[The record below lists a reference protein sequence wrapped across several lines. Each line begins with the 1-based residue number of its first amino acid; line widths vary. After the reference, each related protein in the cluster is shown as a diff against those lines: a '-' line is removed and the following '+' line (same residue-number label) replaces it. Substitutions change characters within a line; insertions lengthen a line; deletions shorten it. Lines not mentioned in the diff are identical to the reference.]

1 MRLKRKI
8 TQETA
13 AKVQPRR
20 KVKVVDVAQAKQTLA
35 SQIDEYEAFERQI
48 QLATEQLASLREQI
62 YAEMKSAK
70 IEDFH
75 HSLTRLQEIEDKT
88 RTVTTIDPQKYYDAV
103 GDEALFFDTISVP
116 ITQARKALSQRE
128 IERIADIKHP
138 EVLGKKL
145 KISKI
150 APK

>member
-1 MRLKRKI
+1 M
-8 TQETA
+8 
-13 AKVQPRR
+13 
-20 KVKVVDVAQAKQTLA
+20 
-35 SQIDEYEAFERQI
+35 
-48 QLATEQLASLREQI
+48 ASLREQI